1 MKFTTLLFAAAMVVT
16 TSASAQLSAP
26 VKGRLSSYNYAGVE
40 GYYLQFEGEAAKE
53 LFQSIESNKGVLD
66 TLDEV
71 QMVKG
76 LEVKMRIIYSESAL
90 CTLKV
95 TDLTS
100 TGKAE
105 IKYDYSCEINLNK
118 KGTVKTPARG

>member
-1 MKFTTLLFAAAMVVT
+1 M
-16 TSASAQLSAP
+16 
-26 VKGRLSSYNYAGVE
+26 E

-53 LFQSIESNKGVLD
+53 LYQSIESNNGVLD
-66 TLDEV
+66 KLEEV
-71 QMVKG
+71 QTVKG
-76 LEVKMRIIYSESAL
+76 LEVKTRIIYSESTL

-105 IKYDYSCEINLNK
+105 IKYEYSCEINLTK